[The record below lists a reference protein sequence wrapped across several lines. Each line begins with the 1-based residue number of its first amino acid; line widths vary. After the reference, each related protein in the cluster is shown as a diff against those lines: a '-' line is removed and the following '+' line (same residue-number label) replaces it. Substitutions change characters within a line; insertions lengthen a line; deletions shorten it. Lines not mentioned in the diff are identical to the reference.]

1 MSSAE
6 NMNWPFQLLVQ
17 ELAVMGVY
25 IPLEG
30 HEPVVLEE
38 EKLSA
43 VRQRV
48 SPDALDVLEKLVGAG
63 AFGVH
68 EPLDAAQIF
77 NLKQE
82 HTRRKLIA
90 EKAEQE
96 YQRLRAQ
103 EMARARVLEE
113 KISRIQVGER
123 LVPGGSI
130 FDEPDNVPA
139 IWGAGN
145 FVLRAAGQGTMIA
158 SQQGLGKTTLAQ
170 QVVLHR
176 LGLRAGGF
184 LGYPVA
190 PVQDGEAV
198 LYLAMDR
205 PTQAMGSFRR
215 MMPAGLGEQ
224 EKEQMREKLSAG
236 LLVWKGPLPFN
247 AVLEPEAFAE
257 WLEELGERHEKKI
270 VDVVVD
276 SVKDMAGGG
285 NLSNPEVGGGLNLA
299 WQEAMARGVDLM
311 LLHHQRKAAGG
322 ESRTNTLD
330 DVFGSTLLTS
340 GLGSVFA
347 LAGESGGAVVELNHL
362 KQPLE
367 PVELV
372 LNHDHQT
379 GTTVVG
385 GGEVGEMTVEA
396 VLEGAG
402 VGMTVDDLCQKVHG
416 QCTASSKKAVQRA
429 LAAMAKL
436 GTAKKVAGGM
446 TGKGKAPDVWYFQG
460 ISGI

>member
-1 MSSAE
+1 
-6 NMNWPFQLLVQ
+6 MNWPFQLLVQ
-17 ELAVMGVY
+17 ELSVMGVY

-30 HEPVVLEE
+30 HDPVELDAD
-38 EKLSA
+38 KLGE
-43 VRQRV
+43 VRKRV

-68 EPLDAAQIF
+68 EPLDSAAV
-77 NLKQE
+77 NVLKDE
-82 HTRRKLIA
+82 HIRRKEIA
-90 EKAEQE
+90 LKAEQA
-96 YQRLRAQ
+96 YQSLVAAEQARDRLLR
-103 EMARARVLEE
+103 EKMARVE
-113 KISRIQVGER
+113 VGER
-123 LVPGGSI
+123 LVGGGAVLDMPSGV
-130 FDEPDNVPA
+130 ESV
-139 IWGAGN
+139 WGLGKY
-145 FVLRAAGQGTMIA
+145 VLWAKGQGTMIA

-176 LGLRAGGF
+176 LGIRTGGF

-190 PVQDGEAV
+190 GLGEGEAV
-198 LYLAMDR
+198 LYLAADR
-205 PTQAMGSFRR
+205 PAQALGSFRR
-215 MMPAGLGEQ
+215 MVDE
-224 EKEQMREKLSAG
+224 EDRETLSRG
-236 LLVWKGPLPFN
+236 LLVWKGPLPFSVV
-247 AVLEPEAFAE
+247 ADPGAFAA
-257 WLEELGERHEKKI
+257 WIAELGEKHERKI
-270 VDVVVD
+270 SSVVVD
-276 SVKDMAGGG
+276 SVKDMAGG
-285 NLSNPEVGGGLNLA
+285 LSLSKDDVGGALNLA
-299 WQEAMARGVDLM
+299 WQEAMAQGVDLL

-367 PVELV
+367 PVEMNL
-372 LNHDHQT
+372 LHDHQT

-416 QCTASSKKAVQRA
+416 QCTASSKRAVQRA
-429 LAAMAKL
+429 LAAMAKT
-436 GTAKKVAGGM
+436 GTAKKVAGAM

-460 ISGI
+460 ISGL